1 MYIVDIVKHA
11 IKDPITAN
19 QAKFNALYLLKELM
33 KSRNR
38 KLVNYVEK
46 KLEPRLEALAMS
58 DREDRCLLEFN
69 RNSDPVWSANFHYL
83 NRECFQNWGE
93 LFRSTNPTF
102 LKTAERLKTMKRLP
116 VGNKFYEQFRSAP
129 PAQSL
134 PGGQQQVTQN
144 PTQERMA
151 DASPVAGGSLKDR
164 LSRVQQLRKT
174 LSGGLVAGQ
183 ARSME
188 DAQFTDDYQ
197 QYVQAV
203 RELENDPQVKS
214 LLNNNNPRMEEADR
228 RLGEDIG
235 RETVFVEQ
243 LSDFFANA
251 HKKSDFGEFLFNY
264 EQLYNVF
271 FEGERLNLA
280 QAIRDA
286 KSGDVPLPPA
296 NTSQYGL
303 GKEPSFRNP
312 SEGGRA
318 VQAQGGSEYGGGAE
332 RRYDTEPYKT
342 APATL
347 QPPGQADEPLHSV
360 PDQYRPSPIKHKDD
374 SYEFNIPNDLRIAKK
389 TDYSPDDFSYKNLRS
404 EYPELID
411 RTNAKQAQRPLKDS
425 TALPLPKAAL
435 PAYDPEPTDGPQRQ
449 KIDQLFIENEELK
462 KHIEELE
469 KRKRDL
475 KQRVDKFNEPSIIR
489 PASRLGAQPDIL
501 NPSSGAGFFKVLK
514 NKDDQIDR
522 LAMKISRLEK
532 EYQRMSM
539 HDDSADRMLNTP
551 RKREFDEYSVEASL
565 NADVLGEGKLR
576 SVRKLQRIRDER
588 QRELTGTVFVDQ
600 MYRDINRLLNKPA
613 KSGQKT
619 RDLAF

>member
-11 IKDPITAN
+11 IKDPLTAN

-58 DREDRCLLEFN
+58 DKAERCLLEYN
-69 RNSDPVWSANFHYL
+69 RNGDVTWSANFHYL

-93 LFRSTNPTF
+93 LYRSTNPTF
-102 LKTAERLKTMKRLP
+102 LKTAERLKQMGRLP
-116 VGNKFYEQFRSAP
+116 VGNKFYEQFRSAAP
-129 PAQSL
+129 VQNGQT
-134 PGGQQQVTQN
+134 GGPVQVTHN

-151 DASPVAGGSLKDR
+151 DAPLASGTSLKER
-164 LSRVQQLRKT
+164 LSKVQQLRKT
-174 LSGGLVAGQ
+174 LSDYLVSAQ
-183 ARSME
+183 ARSID

-197 QYVQAV
+197 QYVQSV

-214 LLNNNNPRMEEADR
+214 LLNNNNPRMEDGDR

-243 LSDFFANA
+243 LSDIFATA
-251 HKKSDFGEFLFNY
+251 HKKHDFGEFLLNY
-264 EQLYNVF
+264 EQLYHVLF
-271 FEGERLNLA
+271 DTEKFSLA
-280 QAIRDA
+280 QAIRELRTP
-286 KSGDVPLPPA
+286 DVPLPPV

-303 GKEPSFRNP
+303 TKDPSFRNP
-312 SEGGRA
+312 SESNRKLQPQ
-318 VQAQGGSEYGGGAE
+318 VNSEYMGSVP
-332 RRYDTEPYKT
+332 DTYKT

-347 QPPGQADEPLHSV
+347 QPPAPSDEPLHSV
-360 PDQYRPSPIKHKDD
+360 PDQYRPSPIKQKDE
-374 SYEFNIPNDLRIAKK
+374 SYEFNIPSDLRIAKK
-389 TDYSPDDFSYKNLRS
+389 ADYSPDDFSYKNIRS

-411 RTNAKQAQRPLKDS
+411 RTSAKHSAKPLKDS
-425 TALPLPKAAL
+425 TAIPLPKAAL
-435 PAYDPEPTDGPQRQ
+435 TTAYDPEPTDGVQRQ

-475 KQRVDKFNEPSIIR
+475 KQRVDKFSEPSIIR
-489 PASRLGAQPDIL
+489 QTSRLGAPTDL
-501 NPSSGAGFFKVLK
+501 LSTNNGAGFFKVLK

-551 RKREFDEYSVEASL
+551 RKRDFDEYSVEASI
-565 NADVLGEGKLR
+565 NTDFLGESKLR

-600 MYRDINRLLNKPA
+600 MYRDINRLLNKPT
-613 KSGQKT
+613 KSGQST
-619 RDLAF
+619 RDMIF